1 LSIIGLAMRAGHNGL
16 TTIPARPVLPAPSP
30 DIFTREGFAESGESG
45 NRHRAETGDSR
56 TP

>member
-30 DIFTREGFAESGESG
+30 DIFSSNSTLPPGVRM
-45 NRHRAETGDSR
+45 H
-56 TP
+56 